1 MSTSDE
7 AVVVWGE
14 VLWDR
19 FIGGSGDGAHL
30 GGAPANVA
38 WHLGQAGGWARLVTR
53 VGDDDDGR
61 LATARLSECVDTSLI
76 QIDAERATGEV
87 TIAVERGEPRYTMHQ
102 GRAWERIACTDAVR
116 TAIAEAGV
124 FLFGTLSQLAPE
136 GLASWKQAVA
146 AASSQCLRVCDV
158 NLRRTTGGVLAG
170 GDPGARSES
179 SPLRL
184 RPGPTEPLTGE
195 HLAVFEAIS
204 VADLIKVNDRE
215 LEALARWLG
224 WSDPVAGLRAHQ
236 GKTRTVVVTHGDA
249 GSTLYG
255 DGPPISIEGVRA
267 PLGGDNV
274 GCGDAYLA
282 ILVLGMTMG
291 WDLETSGRAASRYAA
306 AVAGVRGATPRFS
319 DTEIAELLELE

>member
-19 FIGGSGDGAHL
+19 FLDGARL

-38 WHLGQAGGWARLVTR
+38 WHLGQAGGWAQLVTR

-61 LATARLSECVDTSLI
+61 LAIARLSECIDPSLI
-76 QIDAERATGEV
+76 QIDPERATGEV
-87 TIAVERGEPRYTMHQ
+87 TVAIEGGEPRYTMHL

-116 TAIAEAGV
+116 TAISQAGV
-124 FLFGTLSQLAPE
+124 FLFGTLSQHTAE
-136 GLASWKQAVA
+136 GLASWRLAVA
-146 AASSQCLRVCDV
+146 AASSRCLRACDV

-170 GDPGARSES
+170 GP
-179 SPLRL
+179 
-184 RPGPTEPLTGE
+184 RPSNDVELVGE
-195 HLAVFEAIS
+195 HLAVFEAIAA
-204 VADLIKVNDRE
+204 ADLIKVNDRE
-215 LEALARWLG
+215 LDALARWLG
-224 WSDPVAGLRAHQ
+224 WADPIAALRDRREPASTPGAPLSAEHAAN
-236 GKTRTVVVTHGDA
+236 RRIVVVTHGAD
-249 GSTLYG
+249 GSTLHG
-255 DGPPISIEGVRA
+255 DGPPISIAGVRA
-267 PLGGDNV
+267 PPGGDNV

-306 AVAGVRGATPRFS
+306 AVAGVRGASPLFT
-319 DTEIAELLELE
+319 DEQIAELLELE

>member
-19 FIGGSGDGAHL
+19 FPDGDQL

-61 LATARLSECVDTSLI
+61 RAIARLSEWVDTSLI
-76 QIDAERATGEV
+76 QIDPERATGEV
-87 TIAVERGEPRYTMHQ
+87 TIAVERGEPRYTMHH
-102 GRAWERIACTDAVR
+102 GRAWERIACTDGVR
-116 TAIAEAGV
+116 SAIAEAGV
-124 FLFGTLSQLAPE
+124 FLFGTLSQHAPE

-146 AASSQCLRVCDV
+146 AARGPCMRVCDV

-170 GDPGARSES
+170 AAPGVS
-179 SPLRL
+179 
-184 RPGPTEPLTGE
+184 EPLAGE
-195 HLAVFEAIS
+195 HLAVFEAIAA
-204 VADLIKVNDRE
+204 ADVIKVNDRE

-224 WSDPVAGLRAHQ
+224 WSDPVAGLRSFQ
-236 GKTRTVVVTHGDA
+236 DKNRTVVVTHGAD
-249 GSTLYG
+249 GSTLHG
-255 DGPPISIEGVRA
+255 DGPPIAIEGVRA
-267 PLGGDNV
+267 APGGDNV

-291 WDLETSGRAASRYAA
+291 WDLPTSGRAASRYAA
-306 AVAGVRGATPRFS
+306 AVAAVRGATPLFT
-319 DTEIAELLELE
+319 DEQVAELLELE